1 MSATMTPS
9 ESSPSSA
16 WDPHNET
23 RAADDAEFSRLRA
36 LPWFKRLRLYLRQR
50 FPLAQHGIL
59 IFSYFSANQ
68 FLAQTVTAGDG
79 PMVYNATSWL
89 NFFMLLCLFFH
100 LRVFD
105 EHKDRE
111 KDVAAYPD
119 RLLSRGVF
127 SYRDLWRLGLLAVAL
142 EALIAFVAGPAA
154 LLTWLLVL
162 GWSLLMYR
170 EFFIGNWLCKHV
182 FLYAVTHTTIMFGFD
197 LLIWS
202 VTTGRWFWQTDP
214 IFIVYAF
221 NGVFIA
227 FTFEFARKLRPPEDE
242 HDQVDSYSKTLGPRR
257 AALLVFG
264 VMAAATACTA
274 WVGLQ
279 LKFHPGFHLLLL
291 LLLALGSSGVVCFY
305 RTPNRKNAKLV
316 ALTSSLHIISFDFC
330 LVFFLI
336 ARHGLRVSLFT
347 L

>member
-1 MSATMTPS
+1 M
-9 ESSPSSA
+9 SPSDPAPAA
-16 WDPHNET
+16 WDPHNRT
-23 RAADDAEFSRLRA
+23 RAADEAEFARLRA
-36 LPWFKRLRLYLRQR
+36 LPWLKRLRLYLRQR
-50 FPLAQHGIL
+50 FPLAQHGLL

-79 PMVYNATSWL
+79 PMRYNADSWL
-89 NFFMLLCLFFH
+89 NFLMLFCLFFH

-111 KDVAAYPD
+111 KDLAAYPD

-127 SYRDLWRLGLLAVAL
+127 SYRDLWRLGWIAIAL
-142 EALIAFVAGPAA
+142 EALIAFIAGPAA
-154 LLTWLLVL
+154 LLTWALVL

-170 EFFIGNWLCKHV
+170 EFFIGDWLCKHV

-202 VTTGRWFWQTDP
+202 VTTGREFWQTDP
-214 IFIVYAF
+214 VFILYAF

-242 HDQVDSYSKTLGPRR
+242 HDQVDSYSKALGPRR
-257 AALLVFG
+257 AALLVIG

-274 WVGLQ
+274 RVGVQ
-279 LKFHPGFHLLLL
+279 LNFAPHFHLLLL
-291 LLLALGSSGVVCFY
+291 LLLALGSTGVIGFY
-305 RTPNRKNAKLV
+305 RNPNRQNAKRA

-330 LVFFLI
+330 LVLYLI
-336 ARHGLRVSLFT
+336 ARHGLRISLFT
-347 L
+347 R